1 MRKIAFFLMLVA
13 SLVSCRRISQWLH
26 EDEVVAQVGK
36 TKLYL
41 SQLQDYIPDYV
52 SPEDSVNLAMQY
64 INSWATDLLFMEV
77 ASAQLPKADQDVT
90 RELEDYRHSL
100 LRYRYEQQYVND
112 RLDTAITDDQVR
124 AYYEAN
130 LSKFSLERPILKVRF
145 LHILQSS
152 PNRPKILALMRSS
165 RPDDLAAADSL
176 AAASAIRYY
185 DNSDVWVDA
194 AVLAKDFGV
203 DYTTML
209 AAYKAPY
216 ITIERE
222 NGEMLCA
229 YVHDILRSGTA
240 PLEFCSGQ
248 ARALILSNRK
258 HRLVETLEQDL
269 LQDALGKKK
278 FVIY

>member
-1 MRKIAFFLMLVA
+1 MRKIAVILMLMA
-13 SLVSCRRISQWLH
+13 SLVSCRRVSQWLH

-41 SQLQDYIPDYV
+41 SQVKEYIPDYV
-52 SPEDSVNLAMQY
+52 SPEDSVNLAIQY
-64 INSWATDLLFMEV
+64 ITSWATDLLYMEV
-77 ASAQLPKADQDVT
+77 ASAQLSKQDQDVSK
-90 RELEDYRHSL
+90 ELEDYRRSL
-100 LRYRYEQQYVND
+100 LRYRYEQQYIND
-112 RLDTAITDDQVR
+112 RLDTTVTADQIR
-124 AYYEAN
+124 EYYEAN
-130 LSKFSLERPILKVRF
+130 PSKFTLERPILKVRF

-152 PNRPKILALMRSS
+152 LNRAKIQTLMRSS

-209 AAYKAPY
+209 SAYKDKA

-222 NGEMLCA
+222 NGELLYA
-229 YVHDILRSGTA
+229 YVHDIMRSGTA
-240 PLEFCSGQ
+240 PLEFCSAQ
-248 ARALILSNRK
+248 AGSLILSNRK